1 MLETILK
8 NQFRVGDQ
16 KGFTFIELISMMVI
30 MSMMVS
36 VAIKKLDLISDSASI
51 TALQSGI
58 RELNTRETVAWAK
71 IKLNDS
77 GYTIDADVY
86 NTVDKII
93 SRDYSWNPGPDIS
106 GGRLHF
112 KSRFVDLNRT
122 PSTATSVGSWH

>member
-1 MLETILK
+1 MLKTIFK

-71 IKLNDS
+71 IKLNDT

-93 SRDYSWNPGPDIS
+93 SQDYSWNPGPDIS

-112 KSRFVDLNRT
+112 KSQFVDLSRT
-122 PSTATSVGSWH
+122 PSTVTSVGSWH

>member
-122 PSTATSVGSWH
+122 PSTVTSVGSWH